1 MSGSHSRRLILARL
15 HLTRLSPVDWLRAL
29 IGMRAF
35 ARSQRQ
41 VTRLDPH
48 MLRDIGLTQAEAE
61 DIAAQSAW
69 DAPTHW
75 RR

>member
-1 MSGSHSRRLILARL
+1 MSGIHSRRLLLARL
-15 HLTRLSPVDWLRAL
+15 RLTRLSPLGWLRAL

-48 MLRDIGLTQAEAE
+48 MLRDIGLSQAEAE
-61 DIAAQSAW
+61 DIAAQPVW
-69 DAPTHW
+69 DAPAHW